1 MFYYFI
7 IFQIRSI
14 IQANNPV
21 ISNPQILTIKSK
33 GHKQNI
39 SPATINQSVTFMTIP
54 LVIDFHISF
63 FRKK

>member
-63 FRKK
+63 SS